1 MEEIKQRCEKKKW
14 SSSIKDGNCGR
25 KICRQRIKK
34 NGKNNGKEKKIKEI
48 VKKGSFNEATITANT
63 YSIR

>member
-34 NGKNNGKEKKIKEI
+34 KWKKQRQGKEDQR
-48 VKKGSFNEATITANT
+48 NC
-63 YSIR
+63 